1 MEDEMRA
8 YLPLWWQK
16 RDRSRTRSPDRRER
30 MSTPE
35 KEPPNERDRPEKQR
49 DTGQRSQTQHPDI
62 SRIDR
67 TKGTKRRSTN
77 RDSNSVGG
85 SDGERQPENIRKYT

>member
-1 MEDEMRA
+1 MRA

-35 KEPPNERDRPEKQR
+35 KEPPNERDIDLRNRWTR
-49 DTGQRSQTQHPDI
+49 DRDHKLNTQISAELIGQREPKEEADN
-62 SRIDR
+62 
-67 TKGTKRRSTN
+67 TKFSFR
-77 RDSNSVGG
+77 
-85 SDGERQPENIRKYT
+85 

>member
-1 MEDEMRA
+1 MRA

-35 KEPPNERDRPEKQR
+35 KEPPNERDRLEKQR
-49 DTGQRSQTQHPDI
+49 DT
-62 SRIDR
+62 
-67 TKGTKRRSTN
+67 
-77 RDSNSVGG
+77 
-85 SDGERQPENIRKYT
+85 

>member
-49 DTGQRSQTQHPDI
+49 DT
-62 SRIDR
+62 
-67 TKGTKRRSTN
+67 
-77 RDSNSVGG
+77 
-85 SDGERQPENIRKYT
+85 